1 MNAVVLSRWFTGSAS
16 SKEGQSA
23 IAYAR
28 IQCLSG
34 VFGPVPEAKPGDQSW
49 PHHPVAHKPAADQ
62 VRLAS
67 LMAVVL
73 RG

>member
-1 MNAVVLSRWFTGSAS
+1 MNALVLSRWFTGSAS

-23 IAYAR
+23 IAYNR
-28 IQCLSG
+28 VQCLNG
-34 VFGPVPEAKPGDQSW
+34 VFGPVPEAKPGDQS
-49 PHHPVAHKPAADQ
+49 PNYPAAHKLAADQ
-62 VRLAS
+62 VRLAG